1 MPMSALEHSADCPP
15 NDRIGHS
22 ESRFNLYVVAD
33 DAVAGIVEQGAF
45 VPPDTVPPT
54 GRGLTK
60 ATPVWQSDQFN
71 AVAVD
76 GNEAQPK
83 LPKDGSTDLPR
94 FGIEAR
100 TVGWVSHA
108 NERRDL
114 PVDATH
120 GRHRRPNL

>member
-1 MPMSALEHSADCPP
+1 MSALEHSADGPP
-15 NDRIGHS
+15 DDRIGHS
-22 ESRFNLYVVAD
+22 ESRFDLYVVAD
-33 DAVAGIVEQGAF
+33 DAAARIVEQCSF
-45 VPPDTVPPT
+45 VPPDAVPPT
-54 GRGLTK
+54 GRGFAK
-60 ATPVWQSDQFN
+60 ATPVWQSHQLN

-76 GNEAQPK
+76 GDEAQPK
-83 LPKDGSTDLPR
+83 LPKYGSIALPR

-114 PVDATH
+114 PVDSTN